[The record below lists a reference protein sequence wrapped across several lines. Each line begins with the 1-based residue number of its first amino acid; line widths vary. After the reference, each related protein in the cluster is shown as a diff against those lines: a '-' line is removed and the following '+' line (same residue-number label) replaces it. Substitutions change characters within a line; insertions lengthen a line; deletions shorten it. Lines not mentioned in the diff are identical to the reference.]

1 MTRHDRTIAQPGPL
15 DAAPAD
21 RLGRAVL
28 DAVSVLLTVPNVL
41 VGLVSSY
48 LALLTAAAW
57 RAQLRGDARTRPSS
71 GPAHRFVVLVA
82 AHNEERVLGDTLRSL
97 AAIDYPSTHHR
108 VHVVADNCDDAT
120 AAIARAHGVEV
131 HERSATDAPGK
142 GPALSWLLDRLWARE
157 EPHDAVVVF
166 DADTIVSPG
175 FLRVMDARL
184 ARGERVIQGYYAA
197 RDPEGSWAVAIR
209 YAALAVR
216 HYLRP
221 LARTSYGSSAGLHG
235 NGMVVA
241 ADLMRGRSWSA
252 HLTEDIEFEA
262 QLLLDGE
269 RVTFAP
275 DAVLAAEMPRRL
287 EDAGSQ
293 TARWERGRLAIVRRY
308 VPTLLRAAANGRTA
322 RRLPCADAA
331 VDHLVPPFSFL
342 ALLTA
347 QTGVASLALWA
358 LRRTR
363 LSRANVG
370 LAVGAA
376 VAQGAY
382 LGSGLRMV
390 GAPPTVWRALLGAPR
405 FVVWKLR
412 VWRARMISGDDMA
425 WIRTTRNS

>member
-1 MTRHDRTIAQPGPL
+1 MTRHGRTSGQPGSF
-15 DAAPAD
+15 DAVPAGRD
-21 RLGRAVL
+21 ARAVL
-28 DAVSVLLTVPNVL
+28 DGASVLLTVPNL
-41 VGLVSSY
+41 LIGLVSSY

-57 RAQLRGDARTRPSS
+57 RARLRGDAQTRRPT
-71 GPAHRFVVLVA
+71 GPTHRFLVLVA

-97 AAIDYPSTHHR
+97 VALDYPATHLR

-120 AAIARAHGVEV
+120 ADIARAHGVEV
-131 HERSATDAPGK
+131 HDRVAPDAPGK
-142 GPALSWLLDRLWARE
+142 GPALTWLLQRLWDRGDA
-157 EPHDAVVVF
+157 HDAVAVF
-166 DADTIVSPG
+166 DADTVVSPD

-184 ARGERVIQGYYAA
+184 SRGERVIQGYYAA
-197 RDPEGSWAVAIR
+197 RDPGNSWAVAIR

-241 ADLMRGRSWSA
+241 ADLMRSRSWSA

-262 QLLLDGE
+262 ELLLDGE

-275 DAVLAAEMPRRL
+275 DAVIEAEMPRRL
-287 EDAGSQ
+287 EDAASQ
-293 TARWERGRLAIVRRY
+293 TARWERGRIAIVRRY
-308 VPTLLRAAANGRTA
+308 VPALLRAAADGRTA
-322 RRLPCADAA
+322 RRLQCVDAA

-342 ALLTA
+342 AFLTA
-347 QTGVASLALWA
+347 QLGVASTVLWA
-358 LRRTR
+358 VRRTR

-376 VAQGAY
+376 VVQGAY
-382 LGSGLRMV
+382 LASGLRMV
-390 GAPPTVWRALLGAPR
+390 GAPPTVWRALLCAPR
-405 FVVWKLR
+405 FVMWKLR
-412 VWRARMISGDDMA
+412 VWRGSVMSGDDMS